1 MILRHAGW
9 NPDSMPWMELAASD
23 VELIAEELVRFHEQF
38 HGCFRRKEQHRLGLA
53 YLSGLLS
60 NKEAKSAEPIAL
72 TFLDENGV
80 RPLQQFLKSHRWDDG
95 AMLGMHHVLLADAIS
110 SPEGMLTVDSS
121 EFAKKGKES
130 VGVARQYCGALGKVD
145 NCQSGIFVGYSSRR
159 AMVFWPADCTCR
171 SAGSP
176 RSTRTGARS
185 TWFPKRVSFRQSPR
199 SPQSSSTPWTR
210 RSSFPPNGSAVM
222 PPSDPTG
229 TSLRP
234 CPKINTILPA

>member
-1 MILRHAGW
+1 M
-9 NPDSMPWMELAASD
+9 
-23 VELIAEELVRFHEQF
+23 
-38 HGCFRRKEQHRLGLA
+38 
-53 YLSGLLS
+53 S

-145 NCQSGIFVGYSSRR
+145 NCQSGIFVGYSSEKGYGLLASRLYLPERWFTKEYEDRR
-159 AMVFWPADCTCR
+159 TFNLVPEACVFQTKPEIAAELIDALDKTKLFPAKWIGCDATFG
-171 SAGSP
+171 SDGHFLEALPKDKYYFAGVRANTQVFLRKP
-176 RSTRTGARS
+176 AVGV
-185 TWFPKRVSFRQSPR
+185 PPY
-199 SPQSSSTPWTR
+199 PGHGR
-210 RSSFPPNGSAVM
+210 RP
-222 PPSDPTG
+222 
-229 TSLRP
+229 
-234 CPKINTILPA
+234 